1 MRNLS
6 VFRNSPSR
14 TSKGILTAGLFL
26 GALAALLVMIAPE
39 PFRQLDRIAYDL
51 MLHRLGEKPHN
62 PKVLIVDIDEA
73 SLSRY
78 GQWPW
83 PRHLVARLLNSI
95 RDGKPDSV
103 GVDILFA
110 EPDRSS
116 LKFVNRDL
124 KTHFDTELDI
134 SKLPPEVVDHDWAL
148 SRTLRRGSFY
158 LGVLFR
164 FGERNTIQAAL
175 PGSQLA
181 VTHVQP

>member
-1 MRNLS
+1 
-6 VFRNSPSR
+6 
-14 TSKGILTAGLFL
+14 
-26 GALAALLVMIAPE
+26 MIAPE

-124 KTHFDTELDI
+124 KAHFDTELDI

-164 FGERNTIQAAL
+164 FGKGNTIQAAL
-175 PGSQLA
+175 PGSRLA